1 MTRFVQLAQARRNI
15 LPERRSFWARF
26 NFNQQKISLVIFFGL
41 IFSGFAYLAVINN
54 VSTGGFDLKRL
65 EQRIEQLKDENRKLE
80 LEATKLESLNTIA
93 AAGSQLELKLADK
106 VEYLE
111 RKPPAV
117 ALGR

>member
-15 LPERRSFWARF
+15 LPERSPFWSRLR
-26 NFNQQKISLVIFFGL
+26 FNQQKISLVIFFGL

-54 VSTGGFDLKRL
+54 VSTGGFELKRL
-65 EQRIEQLKDENRKLE
+65 EQRVDELKEQNRQLE

-93 AAGSQLELKLADK
+93 AAGSQLELKPSDK

-111 RKPPAV
+111 VTPPAV
-117 ALGR
+117 AKSR